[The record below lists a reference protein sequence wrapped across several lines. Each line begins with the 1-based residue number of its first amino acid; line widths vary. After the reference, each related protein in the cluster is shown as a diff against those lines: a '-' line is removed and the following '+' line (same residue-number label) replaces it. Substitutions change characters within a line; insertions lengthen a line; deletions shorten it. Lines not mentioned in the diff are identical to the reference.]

1 MARLPDRRL
10 VRWLLWLVGPG
21 VVASVAYTS
30 RGALAMAVGLMREA
44 ALWWLVPAVLA
55 IGGVYLCRAAVYSVA
70 LTVLG
75 YSFTRPFLWST
86 ALIAMSLHQL
96 VPAGGASGYA
106 FLTFALHRWGAP
118 GGQASLIAL
127 IDTLSYA
134 VAVATLLLAGLVYLL
149 TGGVRGAG
157 DLPLAFAPGILAV
170 ALGAYVYFLQRDP
183 RRFTGLAIGLKNRLA
198 AVVGRRWADAPI
210 RNFFDEYYAGK
221 AVIQSHPGAFYRM
234 VGFQYLAVRCDA
246 AALSVAFLALG
257 QSPPV
262 WVVFM
267 GFVVAMATLAIVSVP
282 GGGGSFEAVM
292 SGFFTR
298 YGVQPAPAI
307 PAAILYRLVAFWIP
321 VIVSLF
327 MLLRLGRPTQD
338 VRVSQRSRPHRGAG
352 SA

>member
-1 MARLPDRRL
+1 MARLCNRGPF
-10 VRWLLWLVGPG
+10 RWLLWVIGPG
-21 VVASVAYTS
+21 VVASVAYAN
-30 RGALAMAVGLMREA
+30 RGALAMAVRLMREA
-44 ALWWLVPAVLA
+44 ALWWLVPAILA

-86 ALIAMSLHQL
+86 ALIATSLHQL

-106 FLTFALHRWGAP
+106 FLTFALHRWGVP

-134 VAVATLLLAGLVYLL
+134 VAVATLLLAGLVYPL

-157 DLPLAFAPGILAV
+157 DLPLALAPGILAV
-170 ALGAYVYFLQRDP
+170 TLAAYVYFLQRDP
-183 RRFTGLAIGLKNRLA
+183 RRFTGLAIALKNRLA

-234 VGFQYLAVRCDA
+234 VGFQYLAVGCDA
-246 AALSVAFLALG
+246 AALYVAFLALG

-292 SGFFTR
+292 SVFFTR
-298 YGVQPAPAI
+298 YGVEPATAI
-307 PAAILYRLVAFWIP
+307 AAAILYRLVAFWIP
-321 VIVSLF
+321 VVVSLF
-327 MLLRLGRPTQD
+327 MLLQLRRPTRD
-338 VRVSQRSRPHRGAG
+338 VRASERSPQRRGAG